1 MLGSRSGIYSSSRTI
16 NNTFIG
22 PAGIT
27 NLQAWYDGQDNT
39 TIKNAANTTILNN
52 DPIDIWQD
60 KSSNGNNLIQTNN
73 INRPL
78 YKESGINNKPALFF
92 DGINDAIKNINYKIN
107 SQVFTIVSV
116 HNQIQV
122 SGPIWS
128 IANNSN
134 LEKFFP
140 NYGGFTYIPA
150 GGIFNTSSWASATGL
165 NLLTTFISIVIF
177 DASTS
182 TVKLI
187 TYNTANGIKNL
198 IDVPITS
205 DLTFNGGF
213 GLGERTVG
221 TVDYYNGYIGEI
233 IVYNK
238 AIDTTEINSIISFL
252 KTKWNM

>member
-1 MLGSRSGIYSSSRTI
+1 MLGSRFGIYSSSRTI

-39 TIKNAANTTILNN
+39 TIINESNTTILNDN
-52 DPIDIWQD
+52 SIATWQD
-60 KSSNGNNLIQTNN
+60 KSSNGFNLIQTNN

-92 DGINDAIKNINYKIN
+92 DGIDDTIANINYKIN

-116 HNQIQV
+116 HNQIQS

-140 NYGGFTYIPA
+140 NYEGTIYIPKSA
-150 GGIFNTSSWASATGL
+150 STWASTTGL
-165 NLLTTFISIVIF
+165 NNLTTFISIVIF
-177 DASTS
+177 DGSTS

-187 TYNTANGIKNL
+187 TYNTANGIRNL
-198 IDVPITS
+198 INVPCTS
-205 DLTFNGGF
+205 NLTFNGGF
-213 GLGERTVG
+213 GLGERMVG
-221 TVDYYNGYIGEI
+221 SFNYYKGYIGEI

-238 AIDTTEINSIISFL
+238 AIDATEINSIISFL
-252 KTKWNM
+252 RTKWNI